1 MEIFDKIL
9 GVCWGGS
16 FIFDAV
22 NFKKNRQEWNDAV
35 NFAESAEKVR
45 AIKNKTVLAGIQV
58 SSSFS
63 YFLSWTHQVKWISL
77 GRFMPVVGA
86 FALAGRALLY
96 LAASKNSFNKIQS
109 AHDSAARVSSS
120 LEFLYN
126 ILSVASY
133 ILTLTLFAVTSP
145 VISSA
150 SSWLLVLSF
159 VSLILQYSYNSF
171 VEKQRALQQAQPV
184 PSPT

>member
-16 FIFDAV
+16 FIYDAV
-22 NFKKNRQEWNDAV
+22 NFKKNRREWNDAV
-35 NFAESAEKVR
+35 NFSEPAEKIK
-45 AIKNKTVLAGIQV
+45 AIKNKTILAGIKV

-86 FALAGRALLY
+86 FALAGRALL
-96 LAASKNSFNKIQS
+96 LLSESRDSFNKIQS
-109 AHDSAARVSSS
+109 SHEQTEKISATF
-120 LEFLYN
+120 EFFAN

-133 ILTLTLFAVTSP
+133 ISTLALFAVTSA

-150 SSWLLVLSF
+150 SNWLLVLSF
-159 VSLILQYSYNSF
+159 VSLILKYGYNSF
-171 VEKQRALQQAQPV
+171 VEKQRVSQQAQPV
-184 PSPT
+184 PSLT